1 MSASSPV
8 GIIIP
13 NLPVQTNPVA
23 ISPTQFAF
31 TFPALLSS
39 THVVVFLLPE
49 IKIPL
54 DTLAAIYIN
63 FPNSPG
69 EFKLLGALSN
79 EKQSAIFP
87 IANGIAENA
96 GSLSTA
102 RGSSGGGFTDDEM
115 IDDES
120 SSLPNNPLAGGGG
133 GGSQGDITIGISI
146 EPVATIA
153 PQLAVLESEQAGL
166 AAATASSTTS
176 AQTAMITSPKRPVA
190 PLQTKVL
197 AQRIIKNAFNF
208 LASFSGTVGSREEE
222 MVPLKSFM
230 DWWAK
235 FERRIENDP
244 GFLEKDIDG

>member
-31 TFPALLSS
+31 TFP
-39 THVVVFLLPE
+39 THPGLTHLVVFFFPGTNL
-49 IKIPL
+49 PL
-54 DTLAAIYIN
+54 DTLAAIYVR
-63 FPNSPG
+63 FPSSTS
-69 EFKLLGALSN
+69 EFRLVGALGN
-79 EKQSAIFP
+79 EKQSAIFH
-87 IANGIAENA
+87 IANRIENSGLTGQVSK
-96 GSLSTA
+96 GS
-102 RGSSGGGFTDDEM
+102 TDDEM

-120 SSLPNNPLAGGGG
+120 SSANPLASGT
-133 GGSQGDITIGISI
+133 QGNITVGISI

-153 PQLAVLESEQAGL
+153 PQLAVLESEQIGL
-166 AAATASSTTS
+166 VAPSSQN
-176 AQTAMITSPKRPVA
+176 AVITSSKRSA
-190 PLQTKVL
+190 GPLQTKVL

-208 LASFSGTVGSREEE
+208 LASFSGTMSAKGEE

>member
-1 MSASSPV
+1 MSVPSPV
-8 GIIIP
+8 GVIIP

-31 TFPALLSS
+31 TFPTYPSL
-39 THVVVFLLPE
+39 THIVVFLVPGTTL
-49 IKIPL
+49 PL
-54 DTLAAIYIN
+54 DTLAAIYIHL
-63 FPNSPG
+63 PNSTS

-87 IANGIAENA
+87 IANGIENA
-96 GSLSTA
+96 GSSNA
-102 RGSSGGGFTDDEM
+102 QGPSGSTDDEM
-115 IDDES
+115 IDDEYPS
-120 SSLPNNPLAGGGG
+120 PNNPLAGGGL
-133 GGSQGDITIGISI
+133 QGDITVGISI

-166 AAATASSTTS
+166 AAFASSSSSPS
-176 AQTAMITSPKRPVA
+176 AQTAMITSPKRPA
-190 PLQTKVL
+190 EPLQTKVL

-208 LASFSGTVGSREEE
+208 LASFSGTLGAKEEE

>member
-23 ISPTQFAF
+23 ISLTQFAF
-31 TFPALLSS
+31 TFPTQPGL
-39 THVVVFLLPE
+39 TYIVVFLVPGTNL
-49 IKIPL
+49 PL
-54 DTLAAIYIN
+54 DTLAAIYVH
-63 FPNSPG
+63 FPSSTS
-69 EFKLLGALSN
+69 EFKLLGAVSN
-79 EKQSAIFP
+79 EKQSAVFHIVNR
-87 IANGIAENA
+87 IENS
-96 GSLSTA
+96 GSTGQIS
-102 RGSSGGGFTDDEM
+102 RGFTDDEM

-120 SSLPNNPLAGGGG
+120 SSADPLAGGL
-133 GGSQGDITIGISI
+133 QGDITVGISI

-166 AAATASSTTS
+166 VASPPQN
-176 AQTAMITSPKRPVA
+176 AVITSSKRSA
-190 PLQTKVL
+190 GPLQTKVL

-208 LASFSGTVGSREEE
+208 LASFSGTTGANGEE

-235 FERRIENDP
+235 FERRVENDP
-244 GFLEKDIDG
+244 GFLEKDVDG

>member
-1 MSASSPV
+1 MSAPSPV
-8 GIIIP
+8 GVIIP

-31 TFPALLSS
+31 TLP
-39 THVVVFLLPE
+39 THPSLTHIVVFLLPGTTL
-49 IKIPL
+49 PL
-54 DTLAAIYIN
+54 DTLAAIYIHL
-63 FPNSPG
+63 PNSTS

-87 IANGIAENA
+87 IANSTENV
-96 GSLSTA
+96 GLSNPQVP
-102 RGSSGGGFTDDEM
+102 SGFTDDEM

-120 SSLPNNPLAGGGG
+120 PSRNNSLTGGGLQ
-133 GGSQGDITIGISI
+133 SDITVGISI

-153 PQLAVLESEQAGL
+153 PQLAVLEAEQVGFGAS
-166 AAATASSTTS
+166 ASASSS
-176 AQTAMITSPKRPVA
+176 AQTAMITSPKRPA
-190 PLQTKVL
+190 DPLRTKVL

-208 LASFSGTVGSREEE
+208 LASFSGTVGVKEEE

>member
-1 MSASSPV
+1 MSAPSPV
-8 GIIIP
+8 GVIIP

-31 TFPALLSS
+31 TFPAHPSF
-39 THVVVFLLPE
+39 THIVVFLLPGTNL
-49 IKIPL
+49 PL
-54 DTLAAIYIN
+54 DTLAAIYVN
-63 FPNSPG
+63 FPNSTS

-87 IANGIAENA
+87 IANSIENA
-96 GSLSTA
+96 GSSLTQV
-102 RGSSGGGFTDDEM
+102 SSGFTDDEM

-120 SSLPNNPLAGGGG
+120 SSTNNPHAGI
-133 GGSQGDITIGISI
+133 SQGDVTVGISI

-153 PQLAVLESEQAGL
+153 PQLAVVESEQAGL
-166 AAATASSTTS
+166 VSASSS
-176 AQTAMITSPKRPVA
+176 SQTAVITSPKRPAGPV
-190 PLQTKVL
+190 QTKVL

-208 LASFSGTVGSREEE
+208 LASFSGTVGATEEE